1 MSNPAHST
9 TKLTYQDYLQL
20 PDDGKTHEIIDGDHY
35 MSPAPE
41 TDHQTVSRWIQF
53 QLFEQIE
60 KAGTGRVFD
69 APTDVELTETD
80 VVQPDLVIV
89 AYARREIITRRRIL
103 GIPDLLVEVLSPGR
117 PEHDTDLK
125 LHLYQRCA
133 VPEYWIANPE
143 HRTLEC
149 YRMTESGH
157 FAPASRHTE
166 SISYTSG
173 AMTATVDLTQVWKA
187 LQGM

>member
-1 MSNPAHST
+1 MSQAAHRT
-9 TKLTYQDYLQL
+9 PKLTYQDYLQL
-20 PDDGKTHEIIDGDHY
+20 PDDGKIHEIIDGDHY

-60 KAGTGRVFD
+60 KVGTGRVFN

-103 GIPDLLVEVLSPGR
+103 GIPDLLVEVLSPSR
-117 PEHDTDLK
+117 PEYDLDLK
-125 LHLYQRCA
+125 LHLYERCA
-133 VPEYWIANPE
+133 VPDYWIADPE
-143 HRTLEC
+143 NRILDR
-149 YRMTESGH
+149 YQLSESGH
-157 FAPASRHTE
+157 YDTPSRHTE
-166 SISYTSG
+166 TVSYAAG
-173 AMTATVDLTQVWKA
+173 AMHATVDLTQVWKA
-187 LQGM
+187 LRGM